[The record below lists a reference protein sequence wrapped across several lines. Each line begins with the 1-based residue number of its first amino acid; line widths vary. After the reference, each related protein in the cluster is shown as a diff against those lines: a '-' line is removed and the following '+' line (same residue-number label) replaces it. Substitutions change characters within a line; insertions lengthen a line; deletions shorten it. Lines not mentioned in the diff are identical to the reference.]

1 MMELLS
7 SSTSAHK
14 NVTGEASVREEEEE
28 LFDALDS

>member
-14 NVTGEASVREEEEE
+14 NVTEEASVREEEEE